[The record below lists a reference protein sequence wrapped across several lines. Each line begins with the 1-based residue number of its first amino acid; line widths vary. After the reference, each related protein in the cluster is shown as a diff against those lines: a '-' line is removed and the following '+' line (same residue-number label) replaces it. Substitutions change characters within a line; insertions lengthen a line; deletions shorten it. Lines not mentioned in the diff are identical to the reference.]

1 MSGRRTFW
9 TVISRRVRR
18 KAAALIALGLIL
30 GVTPVEAQA
39 KVKLATLVPRGTSY
53 HQILLAM
60 GEQWRQAPGGGVKLT
75 IYTDGTMGS
84 EADMVRRMRVGQ
96 LQAATL
102 TVTGLAEIE
111 PSVSALQ
118 KMPMMFR
125 SLEEVD
131 YVRGRLEERLSQR
144 LLDKGYVVLFW
155 GDAGW
160 VRFFSKRPARVPS
173 DFRKMKILV
182 SAGDNE
188 QVDIMKD
195 AGFNPVPLEW
205 TDALTGLKT
214 GMIDAVPVIPYYSLS
229 GQFFM
234 EAKYMVEVNW
244 VPLVG
249 ATIVTRQ
256 VWEALPPETREAARK
271 SALAAGEQFRARG
284 RAESNEAVE
293 AMKKRGL
300 VVQTMSPEMEAEW
313 RKMAEGIYP
322 RIRGRMVPT
331 EWFDEVR
338 RLLNEYRSAQASK

>member
-1 MSGRRTFW
+1 MSDEKKCWREMTQGA
-9 TVISRRVRR
+9 VLLALALLAGAMP
-18 KAAALIALGLIL
+18 AA
-30 GVTPVEAQA
+30 AQA

-53 HQILLAM
+53 HQILQAM

-75 IYTDGTMGS
+75 LYTDGTMGS

-102 TVTGLAEIE
+102 TVAGLAEIE

-131 YVRGRLEERLSQR
+131 YVRGKLEERLSQR
-144 LLDKGYVVLFW
+144 LLDKGFVVLFW
-155 GDAGW
+155 GDTGW
-160 VRFFSKRPARVPS
+160 VRFFSKRPARVPN
-173 DFRKMKILV
+173 DFRGMKIFV
-182 SAGDNE
+182 SAGDNQ
-188 QVDIMKD
+188 QVDLMKD

-205 TDALTGLKT
+205 TDALTALKT
-214 GMIDAVPVIPYYSLS
+214 GMIDAVPVIPYYSLA
-229 GQFFM
+229 GQFYT

-244 VPLVG
+244 APLVG

-256 VWEALPPETREAARK
+256 AWEALPPETREALRK
-271 SALAAGEQFRARG
+271 AAALAGEQFRARG

-300 VVQTMSPEMEAEW
+300 VVQAMSPEMEAEW
-313 RKMAEGIYP
+313 RKMAEGLYP
-322 RIRGRMVPT
+322 RIRGRLVPA